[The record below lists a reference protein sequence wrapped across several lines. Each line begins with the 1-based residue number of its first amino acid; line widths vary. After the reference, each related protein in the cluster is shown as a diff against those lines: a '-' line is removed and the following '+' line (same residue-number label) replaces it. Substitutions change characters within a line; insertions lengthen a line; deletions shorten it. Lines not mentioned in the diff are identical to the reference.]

1 MSQRLSFQDFNNAFG
16 ANDAPTSTAR
26 ILESIIRPSST
37 LDGGRGT
44 SSLGIEQATALIR
57 VVFNGSLDQF
67 FHIHKWQ
74 GMVTAYKE
82 KELSNATK
90 NILGFTF
97 GKEFCRVPVLLI
109 RRFPQARDHQDL
121 CQRAQGSVPR
131 TQADGENTSPVP
143 LEEELSI
150 WLLIRLLYCAATT
163 RDAPTGHLSDDLRAG
178 RIDFVSCL
186 EASARSIHYYMFCST
201 DREIRA
207 VRAARAADFVK
218 LWTTINEE
226 IRSMI
231 MGWMEGGEHLGC
243 IELLGTDRRTQIPL
257 TEGPADSL
265 QLDQRP
271 FIIPIISQSFATNL
285 LLTSLRIYFRII
297 HHSIYFLNTI
307 PSAVEGLVTLWEY
320 TMRSFPEGH
329 DQRVL
334 DDLTE
339 MLGWFFEE
347 PSGPAQLLLD
357 KAPQEEP
364 NYLASHIKS
373 RSPVSLDKLCSAIID
388 QTCKLFPSRTSS
400 DQIQLAD
407 KPCSQNIILLF
418 LKILCWLADE
428 NGKVTM
434 SKTSS
439 SVTRLVVK
447 HGKLMIDDLLS
458 NSETALNI
466 ANPNLQM
473 MSLALLCC
481 PMDTQYGRAKYQ
493 NISQGTYASYQLMD
507 SGSISRF
514 ESLLS
519 AFTPK
524 WTQQI
529 SAQKYGTGLGKF
541 LHWLNQGLRAI
552 HLRLI
557 TTKTQSPTRKR
568 KRVDVPEVDH
578 AGPTS
583 TNNDE
588 PIASH
593 GNLPTRSQRQTC
605 ENTTTSATSLH
616 CNMISLLTSCSALAD
631 LPSDLG
637 KHNLPSILLKSLE
650 RITSF
655 ISNRAEDCRP
665 QIEMFQNVERGFD
678 LLGSLICNSALEHP
692 DFLNTAESGNLSY
705 LPRDDLR
712 NLFQCSSCDR
722 CHLDPTKA
730 RPSQSKFLPRCI
742 LTSSIMLCY
751 NSDLLSYLNQ
761 KNAKLDSK
769 EKSIQLAKSGARLAF
784 IRFLTRVLNHTAI
797 ADISSIKESHIVCPS
812 EVNQRIASV
821 LERGSRMERT
831 AAGRMLAA
839 VFSSSLE
846 LLSLWPAGQ
855 LSDFQLD
862 PVLQQIAS
870 LAKNG
875 SFKVQETLA
884 ITIIHCFELTR
895 VTDLELIEQG
905 RVEPNDSLGY
915 RIVTILLRQMCRRSS
930 YLLGIIR
937 TEMSFLSRRIGL
949 SIYASLDRYLPSL
962 SIFMLI
968 DLKCDSYG
976 SVLFAELLGI
986 SPEIFLTSTAR
997 YTLPLLVLNS
1007 HSTMIE
1013 KIAKAKDETVPAIL
1027 IAQGSEILTELC
1039 FRSTPKELKKGAE
1052 IFHRLL
1058 NSGRE
1063 NSSDPNQKPIQISTL
1078 VEVSAAIIYHRLIV
1092 KVGNDADRARGP
1104 ERVKAAL
1111 RKVLMLKKSLADWNE
1126 IPTDKE
1132 IQAELGNNILP
1143 ILSYMNGSLQD
1154 LRGKITMAEKIK
1166 VMHGL
1171 GNLIYL
1177 VDSGVSSYAPQ
1188 IMTSLQA
1195 SLVIPV
1201 LRSSTLQT
1209 WDVFVK
1215 VTPVNDLMPF
1225 IGQITAAVVSVWPQM
1240 TADQIDV
1247 AISMVQH
1254 ILRKRPQLGHYAY
1267 DIADFSGLSTSA
1279 IPSHDFTRVHSAL
1292 VGITQQLASIKTPLT
1307 WTDKLKHL
1315 IGRINSESEIVIRQS
1330 LKELSILLEKD
1341 PEKMKMLMA
1350 GDTFH
1355 HLVGDVVKA
1364 LIGVTARCSDTSDD
1378 IKSMAFE
1385 CLGTVGAVDPD
1396 RCEISDEKTGMVLAS
1411 NFSDHEESVNFAL
1424 HLLQEELIGAY
1435 RSAHDSRLHNFLTY
1449 AIQELL
1455 KFCEF
1460 TSDLLDPRRSG
1471 NVPSS
1476 IRKKWQSMPS
1486 HIVDSISPL
1495 LSSKFR
1501 FSFTNNISQNVPTYS
1516 HTTLY
1521 NSWLQHWLLRLIT
1534 LVENKDAKEIFM
1546 PFLGTIR
1553 AGDAVISQKLLPH
1566 IALHIVISGSPEEL
1580 ENMKLEIV
1588 TVLEDQVERKSGF
1601 SPEGRQLVAQT
1612 IFGLMDHFSRWIRDR
1627 QADKGS
1633 ADNAGSRRRDSRSDA
1648 AMIRVKSIIT
1658 QISPELIASAAL
1670 YCKDHARALLNI
1682 EQQIL
1687 KLEGGQ
1693 VASGQSL
1700 IVDESTDNISPQEQL
1715 QKYYEK
1721 AHEIYAAVDEPDGME
1736 GISAKIT
1743 APSIPHQIREHE
1755 STGRWTSAQ
1764 SCWEVQLQRH
1774 PDELRSH
1781 LGLLRCLR
1789 NLGHYDSLRA
1799 HIVGVLQSHP
1809 DWERELAPFSVES
1822 SLVSNN
1828 WEGLSRAV
1836 QVGSPESPEV
1846 IFGKVVDM
1854 LLNSDEQSFNEAMKD
1869 ARIRLGNQIFGAS
1882 RKDAYKRMY
1891 DSVIYLHIL
1900 HELPMIDQA
1909 CCESSSVAH
1918 LSKIELKGGFTT
1930 GRNLMNHLD
1939 FRLESISPAFR
1950 YREQLLRLRRATFQ
1964 LRSRGA
1970 PAVGQLWVQ
1979 TAKIARKA
1987 GHLQTAYSAVLQASE
2002 LKAPTA
2008 FIQQAKLMKLED
2020 QLCKAVFKLD
2030 DNLKKTPVPSAD
2042 ESFDRLNEICP
2053 RDYAKAALQRVR
2065 WMDEVDRYPANDI
2078 VERFE
2083 KLCEENPSWASSYY
2097 YFGRFYDE
2105 RASQVV
2111 PCAKT
2116 PSAQKN
2122 SSRIAVAEYT
2132 YHCCKNFQKS
2142 LTFGTKFIYQALP
2155 RLLTLYFSFGEH
2167 PDLLT
2172 VFKSAEKK
2180 KKPAD
2185 IRHDDYT
2192 QALRLDELGVV
2203 FLRVDKVIHNAV
2215 KKLPVFEVS
2224 LPSIVFLCNIYKEST
2239 DHRPFCFLMAI
2250 NVLIKW
2256 LTVLPQ
2262 VVSRVMHKSTHVQAI
2277 VHRILTHVL
2286 RSYPDQALW
2295 SMVSGVESSNSAR
2308 SSRCIWVM
2316 QDAANGTNGAKPQLP
2331 SQGLSLKIAQCRKL
2345 VKQLLKLCNFPVKT
2359 GTKQLSLHDVFPA
2372 LQQCSPC
2379 EMVIPVQYSLIA
2391 SLPPNDVNFASHQP
2405 FPSGLATIQNFIDK
2419 ITIMSSLQK
2428 PRKIGI
2434 VGSDGRVYPFLCK
2447 PKDDLRKDARLMEF
2461 NSMINKLLKKDSESR
2476 RRNLHIRTYA
2486 VVVLNE
2492 ECGLLEWVSN
2502 TIPFRHI
2509 LTDLYIPK
2517 GVHIW
2522 SNDLKLMSEKIRK
2535 HRDDWDKVK
2544 EIFENEILPKFP
2556 SVFQQWFLNNFP
2568 DPTSWLRSRQ
2578 AYGRTCAVM
2587 SMVGFV
2593 LGLGDRHGENIL
2605 LDSATGDVVHV
2616 DFNCLFDKGRTF
2628 EVSENVPFRL
2638 THNLVSGLG
2647 ITGVEGVFRRASEV
2661 TMGILRDNKDSLM
2674 SVLETFVHDP
2684 LVDWMPSVSKRKG
2697 VDAPTEEYVAREA
2710 KKALEPISRKLTGFQ
2725 ITSSISGKYDRQ
2737 MSTEN
2742 QVDSLI
2748 NEARDNRHLGR
2759 MYFGW
2764 GPYL

>member
-949 SIYASLDRYLPSL
+949 SIYASLDRYLP
-962 SIFMLI
+962 
-968 DLKCDSYG
+968 
-976 SVLFAELLGI
+976 
-986 SPEIFLTSTAR
+986 
-997 YTLPLLVLNS
+997 
-1007 HSTMIE
+1007 
-1013 KIAKAKDETVPAIL
+1013 
-1027 IAQGSEILTELC
+1027 
-1039 FRSTPKELKKGAE
+1039 TPKELKKGAE

-1774 PDELRSH
+1774 PEELRSH

-1950 YREQLLRLRRATFQ
+1950 YREQLLRLR
-1964 LRSRGA
+1964 SY
-1970 PAVGQLWVQ
+1970 V
-1979 TAKIARKA
+1979 
-1987 GHLQTAYSAVLQASE
+1987 SAEASE

-2215 KKLPVFEVS
+2215 KKLPVFE
-2224 LPSIVFLCNIYKEST
+2224 
-2239 DHRPFCFLMAI
+2239 
-2250 NVLIKW
+2250 W